1 MHSHRP
7 GADAGAG
14 GGDIV
19 EMSSA
24 AAAPPPHEGRDR
36 ERVIP
41 HSGPLSKKS
50 GPRKSARFAESVSAP
65 LSAPPPRASPSSS
78 AADDDDYVEITLDV
92 RDDSVAVHSV
102 KPAHHGGPGG
112 AGGAEDPDVTLLA
125 RTLENRRSSSYGHS
139 VIRNASSRIKQVSQE
154 LRRLA
159 SVNRRGG
166 AGGRTLDRSKSAAAH
181 ALKGLKFISKA
192 EGAKGWEAVEE
203 RFDKLAQNGLLHRSK
218 FGQCIGMREPEFAGE
233 LFDALAR
240 RRNISGDT
248 ISKAELL
255 EFWDQIS
262 DTSFD
267 GRLQTFFDM
276 VDKDA
281 DGRITEEE
289 VKEIITLSASANKL
303 SKVQEQSEEYARLI
317 MEELDPGNQGYIEL
331 YNLEML
337 LLQAPSQ
344 SVRIGTTNSRNLSQ
358 MLSQSLRPTPEPN
371 PLRRWYRRAGYFLED
386 NWRRVWVMLLWL
398 SICAGLFAW
407 KFVQYRRRYV
417 FEVMGYCVC
426 VAKGGAET
434 LKFNMALI
442 LLPVC
447 RNTITWIRNRTAA
460 ARVVP
465 FDDNLNFHK
474 VVAVGITVGAALHI
488 ISHLTCDFPRLL
500 HATDAEYAPLAP
512 YFGERRPPNY
522 WWFVKGTEGWTGLV
536 MLVLMAVAFTL
547 ATPWFRRGRLRLPG
561 PLRRLTGFNA
571 FWYSHHCFVVV
582 YALLIVHGHFLY
594 LTKKWQKKS
603 TWMYLA
609 VPMALY
615 ACERLTRALR
625 SSVRPVRILKV
636 AVYPGNVLSLHF
648 SKPQGFRYKSG
659 QYIFVNC
666 AAVSPFQWHPFS
678 ITSAPQDD
686 YVSVHI
692 RTLGDWTRELKNVF
706 SRVCRPPAEGKS
718 GLLRAEYDRD
728 GGAMTNP
735 SFPKVLIDGPYGA
748 PAQDY
753 KQYDVVLLVGLGIGA
768 TPMISIIKD
777 IINNMK
783 MLDGDL
789 EVGAGSTNDASVSA
803 ASFRTSRA
811 YFYWVTREQGSFE
824 WFRGVMDEVAETDKK
839 GVIELH
845 NYCTSVY
852 EEGDARSALI
862 AMLQSLNHAK
872 HGVDVVSGTRVKTH
886 FARPNW
892 RNVYKRIALN
902 HRDQRVGV
910 FYCGA
915 PVLTKELREL
925 AQDFSRKTNTKFDF
939 HKENF

>member
-1 MHSHRP
+1 MHSHGRP
-7 GADAGAG
+7 DAGA

-19 EMSSA
+19 EMSH
-24 AAAPPPHEGRDR
+24 HEGRDRDR

-50 GPRKSARFAESVSAP
+50 GARKSARFAESVSAP
-65 LSAPPPRASPSSS
+65 LSAPPPPSN
-78 AADDDDYVEITLDV
+78 AGGGDDDDYVEITLDV

-102 KPAHHGGPGG
+102 KPAH
-112 AGGAEDPDVTLLA
+112 AGGDDPDVTLLA
-125 RTLENRRSSSYGHS
+125 RTLESRRSSSYGHS
-139 VIRNASSRIKQVSQE
+139 AIRSASSRIKQVSQE
-154 LRRLA
+154 LRRIA

-166 AGGRTLDRSKSAAAH
+166 GGPRIDRSKSAAAH
-181 ALKGLKFISKA
+181 ALKGLKFISRA
-192 EGAKGWEAVEE
+192 EGAAGWEAVEK
-203 RFDKLAQNGLLHRSK
+203 RFDKLADDGLLHRSK
-218 FGQCIGMREPEFAGE
+218 FGQCIGMKELEFAGE

-240 RRNISGDT
+240 RRNIAGDT

-303 SKVQEQSEEYARLI
+303 SKVQEQAEEYARLI
-317 MEELDPGNQGYIEL
+317 MEELDPGNRGYIEL
-331 YNLEML
+331 YNLETL

-344 SVRIGTTNSRNLSQ
+344 SVRIGTTNSRQLSQ

-371 PLRRWYRRAGYFLED
+371 PLRRWYRRAHYFLED
-386 NWRRVWVMLLWL
+386 NWRRVWVLLLWL

-407 KFVQYRRRYV
+407 KFVQYRQRYV
-417 FEVMGYCVC
+417 FQVMGYCVC

-447 RNTITWIRNRTAA
+447 RNTITWLRNRTAA
-460 ARVVP
+460 VGRAVP

-474 VVAVGITVGAALHI
+474 VVAAGIVVGAGLHI

-500 HATDAEYAPLAP
+500 HATDAEYAPLAQ
-512 YFGERRPPNY
+512 YFATSKDWRPPNY
-522 WWFVKGTEGWTGLV
+522 WWFVRGTEGWTGLV
-536 MLVLMAVAFTL
+536 MLVLMAVAFVL
-547 ATPWFRRGRLRLPG
+547 ATPWFRRGRVALPG

-582 YALLIVHGHFLY
+582 YALLIVHGHYLY
-594 LTKKWQKKS
+594 LTHTWYKKS

-609 VPMALY
+609 IPMVLY

-648 SKPQGFRYKSG
+648 SKPPGFRYRSG

-706 SRVCRPPAEGKS
+706 SRVCRPPTEGKS

-728 GGAMTNP
+728 GGAMANP

-783 MLDGDL
+783 QLDGDL
-789 EVGAGSTNDASVSA
+789 ESAAGADTSSSSVS
-803 ASFRTSRA
+803 SFRTRRA

-872 HGVDVVSGTRVKTH
+872 HGVDVVSGTRVRTH

-925 AQDFSRKTNTKFDF
+925 AQDFSRKTDTKFEF